1 MGEIKEE
8 FVDVCGWAFVL
19 WCRLH
24 DLEQRLAERIAAA
37 YSPDQR
43 QQDLNQCRRNDP
55 QDNQGDDGSLR
66 IAMLEEAIDNT
77 SCADAGSVHHRCGE
91 QSEGEPTELRIEV
104 VHSPTLSTVT
114 RATSGRAGDG
124 GRTA

>member
-1 MGEIKEE
+1 
-8 FVDVCGWAFVL
+8 L

-24 DLEQRLAERIAAA
+24 DLEQRLVERIAAA
-37 YSPDQR
+37 YSPDQW
-43 QQDLNQCRRNDP
+43 QEDLNQCRRNDP

-114 RATSGRAGDG
+114 RATSGRAGGD

>member
-1 MGEIKEE
+1 
-8 FVDVCGWAFVL
+8 V
-19 WCRLH
+19 
-24 DLEQRLAERIAAA
+24 ERIAAA
-37 YSPDQR
+37 YSPDQW
-43 QQDLNQCRRNDP
+43 QEDLNQCRRNDP

-114 RATSGRAGDG
+114 RATSGRAGGD